1 MPKPVDSRTK
11 YVPALDGLRTIA
23 VMAVLFYHLGAQWA
37 PGGLLGV
44 AVFFTLSGYLIS
56 TNLLK
61 AKYRRD
67 SFGLGTFWLRRFRR
81 LVPAVV
87 VTVIAVMLVTALST
101 PELVGERIGE
111 ALSALVYV
119 NNWWVIAQGQS
130 YFDQF
135 AGPGPLDHMWS
146 LSIEEQFYLVW
157 PLVLALLFAL
167 FGRRHRARWII
178 GGATVALAAASFFWM
193 HHLTTVDADATRI
206 YEGTDTRAGGLLLGA
221 ALAIFLVHRGGQAK
235 PGRFTAEIASLAGIA
250 VIIGLI
256 ATLPDHSPFLFS
268 GGLVVLSVATMA
280 VIHGILHGRTIIGR
294 LLGTAPMRWIGER
307 SYGIY
312 LWHLPVT
319 VYLPASLNENQLLRA
334 AIVIAL
340 SFFLA
345 ALSWTMVEDPIRRNG
360 VVEPVKAWLAAHR
373 RARRDLVAGP
383 GFPRPVLAG
392 ATVVLAAVAMMG
404 LPHSLTGAP
413 ATASP
418 DQTMAVDERPLVDPE
433 SIAAMDAKKA
443 EAESE
448 GPAATSCT
456 TVVHVGDST
465 SIGMFSEVQLPD
477 PSDNAALRYLEV
489 GAEDVVTSV
498 FGARATAEGWQNY
511 PSAVASV
518 AELKAQGM
526 PEGTCWVIATGVNDA
541 ANEAVGHGFP
551 HPDRIA
557 QMLDQLK
564 GERVLWSTAWTG
576 RNYGPWDIVNME
588 PFNDALRDAQK
599 KHPNLHLY
607 DWAAD
612 VEQEW
617 FLEGDLVH
625 YNATGNAERSA
636 RFADALAQAFPE
648 KGKGP
653 KSRIVDTKDREVFT
667 SLTRPVEEPE
677 ETDGAGGTGGAG
689 GGGTDDADGASGP
702 ATPAGTPSV
711 PASES
716 ATRPTDISAV

>member
-119 NNWWVIAQGQS
+119 NNWYVIAQGQS

-157 PLVLALLFAL
+157 PLVLALLFAV
-167 FGRRHRARWII
+167 FGRRRRARWII
-178 GGATVALAAASFFWM
+178 GTATIVLSAASFGWM
-193 HHLTTVDADATRI
+193 HYLTTVDADATRI

-221 ALAIFLVHRGGQAK
+221 ALAIFLVHRGGQTK
-235 PGRFTAEIASLAGIA
+235 PGRFSAEFASLVGVA

-280 VIHGILHGRTIIGR
+280 VIHGILNERTIMARI
-294 LLGTAPMRWIGER
+294 LGTAPMRWIGER

-345 ALSWTMVEDPIRRNG
+345 AISWTMVEDPIRRNG
-360 VVEPVKAWLAAHR
+360 VVDPVKAWLAAHR
-373 RARRDLVAGP
+373 RARRDLTVGP

-404 LPHSLTGAP
+404 LPHSLAGAP
-413 ATASP
+413 AAASP
-418 DQTMAVDERPLVDPE
+418 DQTMAVDERPLVDAD
-433 SIAAMDAKKA
+433 SIAAVEARKA
-443 EAESE
+443 EDE
-448 GPAATSCT
+448 GPATTACT

-477 PSDNAALRYLEV
+477 PSDNAVLRYLEV
-489 GAEDVVTSV
+489 GADDVVTSV
-498 FGARATAEGWQNY
+498 FGARATAEGWQSY

-551 HPDRIA
+551 HPDRIEL
-557 QMLDQLK
+557 MLDQLK
-564 GERVLWSTAWTG
+564 GERVLWATAWTG
-576 RNYGPWDIVNME
+576 RNYGPWDTANME

-599 KHPNLHLY
+599 KHENLYLY

-612 VEQEW
+612 VDQSW

-636 RFADALAQAFPE
+636 RFSDALAQAFPE

-653 KSRIVDTKDREVFT
+653 KSRIVTTKDREVYT

-677 ETDGAGGTGGAG
+677 DTDEPDEGGTTGDGVD
-689 GGGTDDADGASGP
+689 GTGSTNP
-702 ATPAGTPSV
+702 QGTPVEPTITSG
-711 PASES
+711 
-716 ATRPTDISAV
+716 TRPTTVSAV

>member
-1 MPKPVDSRTK
+1 M
-11 YVPALDGLRTIA
+11 
-23 VMAVLFYHLGAQWA
+23 
-37 PGGLLGV
+37 
-44 AVFFTLSGYLIS
+44 
-56 TNLLK
+56 
-61 AKYRRD
+61 
-67 SFGLGTFWLRRFRR
+67 
-81 LVPAVV
+81 
-87 VTVIAVMLVTALST
+87 
-101 PELVGERIGE
+101 
-111 ALSALVYV
+111 
-119 NNWWVIAQGQS
+119 
-130 YFDQF
+130 
-135 AGPGPLDHMWS
+135 
-146 LSIEEQFYLVW
+146 
-157 PLVLALLFAL
+157 
-167 FGRRHRARWII
+167 
-178 GGATVALAAASFFWM
+178 
-193 HHLTTVDADATRI
+193 
-206 YEGTDTRAGGLLLGA
+206 
-221 ALAIFLVHRGGQAK
+221 
-235 PGRFTAEIASLAGIA
+235 
-250 VIIGLI
+250 
-256 ATLPDHSPFLFS
+256 
-268 GGLVVLSVATMA
+268 
-280 VIHGILHGRTIIGR
+280 
-294 LLGTAPMRWIGER
+294 
-307 SYGIY
+307 
-312 LWHLPVT
+312 
-319 VYLPASLNENQLLRA
+319 
-334 AIVIAL
+334 
-340 SFFLA
+340 
-345 ALSWTMVEDPIRRNG
+345 
-360 VVEPVKAWLAAHR
+360 
-373 RARRDLVAGP
+373 
-383 GFPRPVLAG
+383 
-392 ATVVLAAVAMMG
+392 
-404 LPHSLTGAP
+404 
-413 ATASP
+413 
-418 DQTMAVDERPLVDPE
+418 
-433 SIAAMDAKKA
+433 
-443 EAESE
+443 
-448 GPAATSCT
+448 
-456 TVVHVGDST
+456 
-465 SIGMFSEVQLPD
+465 
-477 PSDNAALRYLEV
+477 
-489 GAEDVVTSV
+489 VTSV